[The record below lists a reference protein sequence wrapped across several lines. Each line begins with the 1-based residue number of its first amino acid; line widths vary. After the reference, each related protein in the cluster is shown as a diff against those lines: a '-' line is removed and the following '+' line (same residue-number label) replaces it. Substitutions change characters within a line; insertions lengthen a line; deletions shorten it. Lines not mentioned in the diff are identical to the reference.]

1 MIVDEAQNTSIKEVK
16 TIITRMG
23 EESKIV
29 LLGDITQID
38 RAYQDFADN
47 GLTYVVEKFKDQKI
61 AGHITLKRGE
71 RSELA
76 TIASK
81 IL

>member
-1 MIVDEAQNTSIKEVK
+1 LT
-16 TIITRMG
+16 
-23 EESKIV
+23 
-29 LLGDITQID
+29 GDIEQID
-38 RAYQDFADN
+38 NNHVDVFTN
-47 GLTYVVEKFKDQKI
+47 GLTYAVEKFKEYPI
-61 AGHITLKRGE
+61 AGHVTLLRGE